1 MLSINVKNLKS
12 GMTLTRSVFNRQGL
26 LLLKGDVELSE
37 QNIRV
42 LKSWGIDAVSIKGED
57 EGGQS
62 KEEKNKSNSVF
73 TSLVESQLR
82 EKFAGTL
89 EHPAM
94 VEIMRV
100 AVRILEK
107 RLSAR

>member
-1 MLSINVKNLKS
+1 VLSINVKDLKP
-12 GMTLTRSVFNRQGL
+12 GMTLTRSVSNRQGL

-62 KEEKNKSNSVF
+62 KKEKNKSKPVF
-73 TSLVESQLR
+73 TPLVESQLR

-100 AVRILEK
+100 AVRLLEK

>member
-1 MLSINVKNLKS
+1 MLYINVKDLNP
-12 GMTLTRSVFNRQGL
+12 GMTLTRSVSNRQGL

-62 KEEKNKSNSVF
+62 KKEKNKSKPVF
-73 TSLVESQLR
+73 TPLVESRLR

-100 AVRILEK
+100 AVRLLEK